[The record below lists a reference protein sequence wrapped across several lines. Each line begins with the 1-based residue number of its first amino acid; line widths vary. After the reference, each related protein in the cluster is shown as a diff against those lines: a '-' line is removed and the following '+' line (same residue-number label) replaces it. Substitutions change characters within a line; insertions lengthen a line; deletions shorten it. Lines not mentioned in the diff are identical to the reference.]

1 MQKLSVTVISDPHYY
16 SKRNWAGGD
25 PFQFAPKRDQ
35 LYKEGSE
42 EILKHVFNEICQDNE
57 EQIVLINGD
66 LTNNGEITSHEEMRA
81 AAHPAA
87 AAGGSAGRKHT
98 GQAVSRGN
106 ENYCKL
112 R

>member
-25 PFQFAPKRDQ
+25 PFQFAPKRNQ

-81 AAHPAA
+81 LLQHLASEKESSH
-87 AAGGSAGRKHT
+87 R
-98 GQAVSRGN
+98 
-106 ENYCKL
+106 
-112 R
+112 